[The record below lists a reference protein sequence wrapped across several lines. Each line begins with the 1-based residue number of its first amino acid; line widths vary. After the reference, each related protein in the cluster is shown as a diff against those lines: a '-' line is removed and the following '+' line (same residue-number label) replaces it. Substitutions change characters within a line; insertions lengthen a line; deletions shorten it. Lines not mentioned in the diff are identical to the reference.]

1 MKDRWKRENVFT
13 IPNMLSL
20 IRLLLIPLI
29 VWLYCVKKDYTGAM
43 AAVVISGLTDIAD
56 GKIARKFNMI
66 SDVGKVLDPVADKL
80 TQVTLIYCLASRYP
94 LLWAIAV
101 LFVVKECIMLYWG
114 YRTLKMTDQVNGA
127 KWFGKVNTVVLYGVT
142 LVLVV
147 FTEIPLKVVNSLIFM
162 SAAVMI
168 MSLVLYGRF
177 YSGILHGKQQE
188 RIGHRG

>member
-1 MKDRWKRENVFT
+1 MKDRWKRKNVLT
-13 IPNMLSL
+13 IPNVLSL

-29 VWLYCVKKDYTGAM
+29 VWLYCVKKDYTAAM
-43 AAVVISGLTDIAD
+43 AAVVVSGLTDIAD

-80 TQVTLIYCLASRYP
+80 TQVTLIYCLAFRYP
-94 LLWAIAV
+94 LLWALAV
-101 LFVVKECIMLYWG
+101 LFVVKECFMLYWG

-142 LVLVV
+142 LILVF
-147 FTEIPLKVVNSLIFM
+147 FTEIPLYVVNGLIIL

-168 MSLVLYGRF
+168 MSLILYGRF
-177 YSGILHGKQQE
+177 YSGILHKKQE
-188 RIGHRG
+188 IRIGHRG